1 VEYELKKAMNLP
13 VRKKC
18 LLPDAVP
25 TIHTVPCSTM
35 SPSAY
40 GQENFVYT
48 SPVAF
53 STPAPASQLPP
64 PKKMRTAFRKRE
76 CARVSKVGEKG
87 EGVGINGQAKTLP
100 KLYLRFVSK

>member
-1 VEYELKKAMNLP
+1 M
-13 VRKKC
+13 
-18 LLPDAVP
+18 D
-25 TIHTVPCSTM
+25 I
-35 SPSAY
+35 
-40 GQENFVYT
+40 VYT

-87 EGVGINGQAKTLP
+87 EGVAN
-100 KLYLRFVSK
+100 LR